1 MELLWGESLVLG
13 QAVLSCYCEPAEHP
27 VFRLPALIGLS
38 RAMDMI
44 LTGRLLE
51 PKDALGEN
59 FIIWT
64 NVAVFLCITA
74 KTSQFTLFGQLSI
87 ICCSKFDLFFLDWGL
102 ANRVVAT
109 GTGV

>member
-1 MELLWGESLVLG
+1 
-13 QAVLSCYCEPAEHP
+13 

-59 FIIWT
+59 FIMRT
-64 NVAVFLCITA
+64 NVAVLCIIA
-74 KTSQFTLFGQLSI
+74 KRRQFTLFVQLSI
-87 ICCSKFDLFFLDWGL
+87 ICCSKYDLFFLDWGL